1 MRIRLPWYLI
11 FAVLA
16 ALSLSGCDSGGG
28 SKHAQL
34 RMLNVSPGYTSL
46 DLYANG
52 GDDDTDQQ
60 RIAAVALDT
69 VSSYTEL
76 DSGSYNVKFKRAGD
90 TSTLQTISNQQLAD
104 DTHTTFIAFGSTG
117 HFSALSVNDD
127 VTAPDSGLVK
137 VQLLNAAEAG
147 TVDVYLTESSV
158 SLDDATPVFSAVTAG
173 GTGAATT
180 IDSGE
185 YRLRVTGAGDSDD
198 MRLDVPSIT
207 LDSKQ
212 VITLI
217 LTATQGGVLVDVVLL
232 PQQGSMTKI
241 ANTKARVRG
250 AIGIANG
257 TQVTLRVGAASLLNN
272 NAVGVVGAYAQVD
285 AGSAAVALGVNGVAV
300 TVPNQTL
307 TAGGEYTL
315 LVWSNADGTQTT
327 LISDDNRLPSSS
339 SKAKVRIMNGLSAL
353 NVPVTLFVN
362 FFPELE
368 NIPLGEASAFA
379 EVDDGTDYQLDVSN
393 ADTADPLL
401 TKTEVTLL
409 ASGVYTLFMSSSGG
423 TVSGTLRKDR

>member
-1 MRIRLPWYLI
+1 MRIRLPLYLI

-28 SKHAQL
+28 SKRAQVRL
-34 RMLNVSPGYTSL
+34 LNVSPGYTSL

-60 RIAAVALDT
+60 RIAAVAYDS
-69 VSSYTEL
+69 VSSYSEL
-76 DSGSYNVKFKRAGD
+76 ESGSYDIKFKRAGV

-104 DTHTTFIAFGSTG
+104 ETHTTFIAFGSTG
-117 HFSALSVNDD
+117 HFSALAVNDD

-173 GTGAATT
+173 GTGAATS
-180 IDSGE
+180 IDSGD
-185 YRLRVTGAGDSDD
+185 YRLRVTGASDSDD
-198 MRLDVPSIT
+198 IRLDVPSIT

-212 VITLI
+212 VVTLI

-250 AIGIANG
+250 AVGIANG
-257 TQVTLRVGAASLLNN
+257 TQVTLRVGDASLLNN

-285 AGSAAVALGVNGVAV
+285 AGSAAVALGVNGVGV

-315 LVWSNADGTQTT
+315 LVWSNADGTQIT

-339 SKAKVRIMNGLSAL
+339 SRAKVRIMNGLSAL
-353 NVPVTLFVN
+353 DVPVTLFVN

-368 NIPLGEASAFA
+368 NIPLGQASAFA

-401 TKTEVTLL
+401 TKTEVTLQ
-409 ASGVYTLFMSSSGG
+409 AAGVYTLFMSSSGG

>member
-1 MRIRLPWYLI
+1 MQIRLPLYLI

-28 SKHAQL
+28 SKHAQVRL
-34 RMLNVSPGYTSL
+34 LNVSPGYTSL

-60 RIAAVALDT
+60 RIAAVEYDT

-76 DSGSYNVKFKRAGD
+76 ESGSYNVKFKRAGI

-104 DTHTTFIAFGSTG
+104 ETHTTFIAFGSTG
-117 HFSALSVNDD
+117 HFSALGMNDD

-173 GTGAATT
+173 GTGAATS
-180 IDSGE
+180 IDSGD
-185 YRLRVTGAGDSDD
+185 YRLRVTGASDSDD
-198 MRLDVPSIT
+198 IRLDVPSIT
-207 LDSKQ
+207 LDSEQ
-212 VITLI
+212 VVTLI

-250 AIGIANG
+250 AVGIANG

-285 AGSAAVALGVNGVAV
+285 AGSAAVALGVNGAAV

-353 NVPVTLFVN
+353 SVPVTLFVN

-368 NIPLGEASAFA
+368 NIPLGQASAFA

-401 TKTEVTLL
+401 TKTAVTLQE
-409 ASGVYTLFMSSSGG
+409 SSVYTLFMSSSGG

>member
-1 MRIRLPWYLI
+1 MRIRLPLYLI

-28 SKHAQL
+28 SKRAQVRL
-34 RMLNVSPGYTSL
+34 LNVSPGYTSL

-60 RIAAVALDT
+60 RIAAVAYDS
-69 VSSYTEL
+69 VSSYSEL
-76 DSGSYNVKFKRAGD
+76 ESGSYDIKFKRAGV

-104 DTHTTFIAFGSTG
+104 ETHTTFIAFGSTG
-117 HFSALSVNDD
+117 HFSALAVNDD
-127 VTAPDSGLVK
+127 GTAPDSGLVK

-173 GTGAATT
+173 GTGAATS
-180 IDSGE
+180 IDSGD
-185 YRLRVTGAGDSDD
+185 YRLRVTGASDSDD
-198 MRLDVPSIT
+198 IRLDVPSIT

-212 VITLI
+212 VVTLI

-250 AIGIANG
+250 AVGIANG
-257 TQVTLRVGAASLLNN
+257 TQVTLRVGDASLLNN

-285 AGSAAVALGVNGVAV
+285 AGSAAVALGVNGVGV

-315 LVWSNADGTQTT
+315 LVWSNADGTQIT

-339 SKAKVRIMNGLSAL
+339 SRAKVRIMNGLSAL
-353 NVPVTLFVN
+353 DVPVTLFVN

-368 NIPLGEASAFA
+368 NIPLGQASAFA

-401 TKTEVTLL
+401 TKTEVTLQ
-409 ASGVYTLFMSSSGG
+409 AAGVYTLFMSSSGG

>member
-1 MRIRLPWYLI
+1 MRMRLPLYPIL
-11 FAVLA
+11 AVLA
-16 ALSLSGCDSGGG
+16 ALSLSGCDSGGS
-28 SKHAQL
+28 SKQAQIRL
-34 RMLNVSPGYTSL
+34 LNVSPGYTSL

-52 GDDDTDQQ
+52 EDDDTDQQ
-60 RIAAVALDT
+60 RIAAVAYDAI
-69 VSSYTEL
+69 SSYTEIE
-76 DSGSYNVKFKRAGD
+76 SGTYNVKFKRAGVS
-90 TSTLQTISNQQLAD
+90 STLQTLSGNQLAD
-104 DTHTTFIAFGSTG
+104 DSHSTFIAFGSTG
-117 HFSALSVNDD
+117 HFAAMQVNDD
-127 VTAPDSGLVK
+127 VTAPDSGRVK

-158 SLDDATPVFSAVTAG
+158 SLDDATPVFTGVTAG
-173 GTGAATT
+173 GTGAQTT
-180 IDSGE
+180 IDSGD
-185 YRLRVTGAGDSDD
+185 YRLRVTGASDSDD
-198 MRLDVPSIT
+198 MRLDVPNIT
-207 LDSKQ
+207 LDSTQ
-212 VITLI
+212 VVTLI

-232 PQQGSMTKI
+232 PQQGSITKF

-250 AIGIANG
+250 AVGIANG
-257 TQVTLRVGAASLLNN
+257 TQVTLRVGGASLLNN

-285 AGSAAVALGVNGVAV
+285 AGSAAVALGVNGVGV

-315 LVWSNADGTQTT
+315 LVWNNADGTQTT
-327 LISDDNRLPSSS
+327 LISDDNRLPSSTA
-339 SKAKVRIMNGLSAL
+339 KAKVRIINGLSAL
-353 NVPVTLFVN
+353 DVPVTLFVN

-368 NIPLGEASAFA
+368 NIPLGQASAFA

>member
-1 MRIRLPWYLI
+1 MRIRLPLYPIL
-11 FAVLA
+11 AVLA
-16 ALSLSGCDSGGG
+16 ALSLSGCDSGGS
-28 SKHAQL
+28 SKQAQIRL
-34 RMLNVSPGYTSL
+34 LNVSPGYTSL

-52 GDDDTDQQ
+52 EDDATDQQ
-60 RIAAVALDT
+60 RIAAVAYDAI
-69 VSSYTEL
+69 SSYTEIE
-76 DSGSYNVKFKRAGD
+76 SGTYNVKFKRAGVS
-90 TSTLQTISNQQLAD
+90 STLQTLSGNQLAD
-104 DTHTTFIAFGSTG
+104 DSHNTFIAFGSTG
-117 HFSALSVNDD
+117 HFAAMQVNDD
-127 VTAPDSGLVK
+127 VTAPDSGRVK

-147 TVDVYLTESSV
+147 TVDIYLTESSV
-158 SLDDATPVFSAVTAG
+158 SLDDATPVFTGVTAG
-173 GTGAATT
+173 GTGAQTT
-180 IDSGE
+180 IDSGD
-185 YRLRVTGAGDSDD
+185 YRLRVTGASDSDD
-198 MRLDVPSIT
+198 MRLDVPNIT
-207 LDSKQ
+207 LDSTQ
-212 VITLI
+212 VVTLI

-232 PQQGSMTKI
+232 PQQGSITKF

-250 AIGIANG
+250 AVGIANG
-257 TQVTLRVGAASLLNN
+257 TQVTLRVGDASLLNN

-285 AGSAAVALGVNGVAV
+285 AGSAAVALGVNGVGV

-327 LISDDNRLPSSS
+327 LISDDNRLPSSTA
-339 SKAKVRIMNGLSAL
+339 KAKVRIINGLSAL
-353 NVPVTLFVN
+353 DVPVTLFVN

-368 NIPLGEASAFA
+368 NIPLGQASAFA

>member
-1 MRIRLPWYLI
+1 MRIRLPLYLI

-60 RIAAVALDT
+60 RIAAVAYDT

-76 DSGSYNVKFKRAGD
+76 ESGSYTVKFKRAGV
-90 TSTLQTISNQQLAD
+90 TSTLQTIGSQQLAD

-117 HFSALSVNDD
+117 HFSALGVNDD
-127 VTAPDSGLVK
+127 VTAPDSGLVR
-137 VQLLNAAEAG
+137 VQLFNAAEAG

-158 SLDDATPVFSAVTAG
+158 SLDDATPVFSSVTAG
-173 GTGAATT
+173 GTGALTT
-180 IDSGE
+180 IDSGD
-185 YRLRVTGAGDSDD
+185 YRLRVTGASDSDD
-198 MRLDVPSIT
+198 IRLDVPSIT
-207 LDSKQ
+207 LDSRQ
-212 VITLI
+212 VVTLI

-232 PQQGSMTKI
+232 PQQGSMTKF

-250 AIGIANG
+250 AVGIANG
-257 TQVTLRVGAASLLNN
+257 TQVTLRVGNASLLSN
-272 NAVGVVGAYAQVD
+272 NAVGVVGAYTQVD
-285 AGSAAVALGVNGVAV
+285 AGSAAVALGVNGVGV

-327 LISDDNRLPSSS
+327 LISDDNRLPSSTA
-339 SKAKVRIMNGLSAL
+339 KAKVRIINGLSAL

-368 NIPLGEASAFA
+368 TIPLGQASAFA

-401 TKTEVTLL
+401 TKTEVTLQ

>member
-1 MRIRLPWYLI
+1 MRLPLYPIL
-11 FAVLA
+11 AVLA
-16 ALSLSGCDSGGG
+16 ALSLSGCDSGGS
-28 SKHAQL
+28 SKQAQIRL
-34 RMLNVSPGYTSL
+34 LNVSPGYTSL

-52 GDDDTDQQ
+52 EDDDTDQQ
-60 RIAAVALDT
+60 RIAAVAYDAI
-69 VSSYTEL
+69 SSYTEIE
-76 DSGSYNVKFKRAGD
+76 SGTYNVKFKRAGVS
-90 TSTLQTISNQQLAD
+90 STLQTLSGNQLAD
-104 DTHTTFIAFGSTG
+104 DSHSTFIAFGSTG
-117 HFSALSVNDD
+117 HFAAMQVNDD
-127 VTAPDSGLVK
+127 VTAPDSGRVK

-158 SLDDATPVFSAVTAG
+158 SLDDATPVFTGVTAG
-173 GTGAATT
+173 GTGAQTT
-180 IDSGE
+180 IDSGD
-185 YRLRVTGAGDSDD
+185 YRLRVTGASDSDD
-198 MRLDVPSIT
+198 MRLDVPNIT
-207 LDSKQ
+207 LDSTQ
-212 VITLI
+212 VVTLI

-232 PQQGSMTKI
+232 PQQGSITKF

-250 AIGIANG
+250 AVGIANG
-257 TQVTLRVGAASLLNN
+257 TQVTLRVGGASLLNN

-285 AGSAAVALGVNGVAV
+285 AGSAAVALGVNGVGV

-315 LVWSNADGTQTT
+315 LVWNNADGTQTT
-327 LISDDNRLPSSS
+327 LISDDNRLPSSTA
-339 SKAKVRIMNGLSAL
+339 KAKVRIINGLSAL
-353 NVPVTLFVN
+353 DVPVTLFVN

-368 NIPLGEASAFA
+368 NIPLGQASAFA

>member
-1 MRIRLPWYLI
+1 MQIRWPLYLI

-28 SKHAQL
+28 KNRAQIRL
-34 RMLNVSPGYTSL
+34 LNASPGYASL

-52 GDDDTDQQ
+52 EDDDTDQQ
-60 RIAAVALDT
+60 RIAAVAYDA
-69 VSSYTEL
+69 VSGYTEVE
-76 DSGSYNVKFKRAGD
+76 SGTYNVKFKRAGVS
-90 TSTLQTISNQQLAD
+90 STLLTLSSKQLAD
-104 DTHTTFIAFGSTG
+104 DTHNTFVAFGSTG
-117 HFSALSVNDD
+117 HFSAVQVSDD

-147 TVDVYLTESSV
+147 TLDIYLTESSV
-158 SLDDATPVFSAVTAG
+158 SLDDATPVFSGVTAG
-173 GTGAATT
+173 GTGALTT
-180 IDSGE
+180 IDSGD
-185 YRLRVTGAGDSDD
+185 YRLRVTGASDSDD
-198 MRLDVPSIT
+198 LRLDVPNIT
-207 LDSKQ
+207 LDSRG
-212 VITLI
+212 VVTLI
-217 LTATQGGVLVDVVLL
+217 LTATEGGVLVNVLLL
-232 PQQGSMTKI
+232 PQQGSVTKF

-250 AIGIANG
+250 AVGIANG
-257 TQVTLRVGAASLLNN
+257 TQVTLRVGSAGLLNN

-285 AGSAAVALGVNGVAV
+285 AGSAAVALGVNGVGV
-300 TVPNQTL
+300 TVPDQTL

-327 LISDDNRLPSSS
+327 LISDDNRLPSSTA
-339 SKAKVRIMNGLSAL
+339 KAKVRVMNGLSAL
-353 NVPVTLFVN
+353 NVPVTMFVN
-362 FFPELE
+362 FFPQAES
-368 NIPLGEASAFA
+368 IPLGQASAFA

-401 TKTEVTLL
+401 TKTAVTLQ